1 MRILV
6 SALAIFALSLG
17 AKATDISLAQKFDA
31 DFQKQV
37 SEKKI
42 PGAAYAIVKDG
53 KVIAL
58 RTMGSRAVDAEL
70 PVNSA
75 TVFRLASV
83 SKTFGGEMAAI
94 LAAEGK
100 FSLDARVLGYVPN
113 LKFKTAG
120 HASGL
125 KVRHLLSH
133 SAGITPNAYDN
144 MLEDDWSLDKIIPY
158 FSQLDAMCKP
168 GECYGYQNIL
178 FSLIEPVIEQSTG
191 EKYGEL
197 VSKRIMEPLD
207 MNHSSVGLEAF
218 LSTANRAE
226 PHVFTRRNGWQR
238 VLVEPNY
245 YRVAP
250 AAGVNASI
258 EDMAKWLMA
267 QMGYKPEVIT
277 PAIIKTVTSKEVRS
291 TRELS
296 RRSWRRHISDAYYGL
311 GWRIYSFGDEDIVLH
326 SGAVKGYR
334 AFISYSRD
342 MDVGLVMLMNAQTRE
357 IDDLSV
363 SFWDD
368 AFDARDAEKA
378 KAQASPTAR

>member
-1 MRILV
+1 MRILFSV
-6 SALAIFALSLG
+6 IVLLVLNVNAFAADL
-17 AKATDISLAQKFDA
+17 SLAQKFDA
-31 DFQKQV
+31 EFQKKV
-37 SEKKI
+37 GDKEI
-42 PGAAYAIVKDG
+42 PGAAYAMVKDG
-53 KVIAL
+53 KVVAL

-83 SKTFGGEMAAI
+83 SKTFAGELAAI
-94 LAAEGK
+94 LASEGK
-100 FSLDARVLGYVPN
+100 FSLDGRVLGYVPN
-113 LKFKTAG
+113 LKFKDAG

-158 FSQLDAMCKP
+158 FNRLEAMCKP
-168 GECYGYQNIL
+168 GDCYGYQNIL
-178 FSLIEPVIEQSTG
+178 FSLVQPVIEQSTG
-191 EKYGEL
+191 EQYGAL
-197 VSKRIMEPLD
+197 VSKRILEPLD
-207 MNHSSVGLEAF
+207 MHHSSVGLEAF

-226 PHVFTRRNGWQR
+226 PHVFTRRSGWQR

-267 QMGYKPEVIT
+267 QMGYEEKVIT
-277 PAIIKTVTSKEVRS
+277 QDLLKTVTSKEVRT
-291 TRELS
+291 TRELN

-311 GWRIYSFGDEDIVLH
+311 GWRIYSFGDEDVVLH

-334 AFISYSRD
+334 AFISYSKD
-342 MDVGLVMLMNAQTRE
+342 LNVGLVMLMNAQTRV
-357 IDDLSV
+357 IDELSV

-368 AFDARDAEKA
+368 AFDARDAEKTEGQ
-378 KAQASPTAR
+378 KAR

>member
-6 SALAIFALSLG
+6 SALAIFALSLR
-17 AKATDISLAQKFDA
+17 AKATDISLVQKFDA

-158 FSQLDAMCKP
+158 FAQLDAMCKP

-178 FSLIEPVIEQSTG
+178 FSLVQPVIEQSTG
-191 EKYGEL
+191 EQYGAL

-311 GWRIYSFGDEDIVLH
+311 GWRIYSFGDEDVVLH

-334 AFISYSRD
+334 AFISYSKG

-378 KAQASPTAR
+378 RTQASRKAK

>member
-6 SALAIFALSLG
+6 SALAIFALSLS

-42 PGAAYAIVKDG
+42 PGAAYAIIKDG

-144 MLEDDWSLDKIIPY
+144 MLEDDWGLDKIIPY
-158 FSQLDAMCKP
+158 FAQLDAMCKP

-178 FSLIEPVIEQSTG
+178 FSLVQPVIEQSTG
-191 EKYGEL
+191 EKYGAL

-311 GWRIYSFGDEDIVLH
+311 GWRIYSFGDEDVVLH

-334 AFISYSRD
+334 AFISYSKG

-378 KAQASPTAR
+378 RTQASQKAK

>member
-1 MRILV
+1 M
-6 SALAIFALSLG
+6 
-17 AKATDISLAQKFDA
+17 
-31 DFQKQV
+31 

-158 FSQLDAMCKP
+158 FAQLDAMCKP

-178 FSLIEPVIEQSTG
+178 FSLVQPVIEQSTG
-191 EKYGEL
+191 EQYGAL

-207 MNHSSVGLEAF
+207 MNHSSVG
-218 LSTANRAE
+218 
-226 PHVFTRRNGWQR
+226 
-238 VLVEPNY
+238 
-245 YRVAP
+245 
-250 AAGVNASI
+250 
-258 EDMAKWLMA
+258 
-267 QMGYKPEVIT
+267 
-277 PAIIKTVTSKEVRS
+277 
-291 TRELS
+291 
-296 RRSWRRHISDAYYGL
+296 WRRFSLLRTGQSHTCSRAGTAGRGCL
-311 GWRIYSFGDEDIVLH
+311 LSQTTTVWR
-326 SGAVKGYR
+326 R
-334 AFISYSRD
+334 R
-342 MDVGLVMLMNAQTRE
+342 
-357 IDDLSV
+357 
-363 SFWDD
+363 
-368 AFDARDAEKA
+368 
-378 KAQASPTAR
+378 QA